1 VTATLPNRPA
11 ERVPAEPA
19 ARGGRARAHSR
30 HRFWVFA
37 FLAPWAV
44 GLVVFFIYPLLATVY
59 FSFTNY
65 NGLDT
70 ADFVGVRNYA
80 YLFGGDPIVR
90 TAAYNTLWLVVVL
103 TVLRVAFGLGVASVL
118 ARVRKGATLFR
129 TLCYLPSLV
138 PPVAATLT
146 FVFVFNPG
154 TGPVNSVL
162 GWFGIDGPLW
172 FNDPALSKPALT
184 LLTLWGSG
192 ELMIIILAAILDVPE
207 DLYEAAQ
214 LDGAGPW
221 MQFLKITLPSIA
233 PVLLFGVVNSV
244 IFALQYFTQAIVAGS
259 VASGSAEMVGNS
271 QIMGYPDN
279 STLTFPVWLYQQGF
293 RAYHMGYASAM
304 AVILFVASFAF
315 TAILIR
321 QLRGAR
327 SEEARA

>member
-1 VTATLPNRPA
+1 MTTTLPTLA
-11 ERVPAEPA
+11 AEPA
-19 ARGGRARAHSR
+19 TTRPALVKRRGGVRGRNR
-30 HRFWVFA
+30 RWVIL

-44 GLVVFFIYPLLATVY
+44 GMAVFFVYPLLATVY

-70 ADFVGVRNYA
+70 ADFVGLRNFV
-80 YLFGGDPIVR
+80 YLFTGDPVVR

-118 ARVRKGATLFR
+118 ARVTTGNSLLR

-172 FNDPALSKPALT
+172 FNDPSLSKPALT

-192 ELMIIILAAILDVPE
+192 EIMIIILAAILDVPK

-214 LDGAGPW
+214 LDGAGPV
-221 MQFLKITLPSIA
+221 MQFRKITLPTIA

-259 VASGSAEMVGNS
+259 VASGSADMVGNS
-271 QIMGYPDN
+271 QIMGYPNN

-304 AVILFVASFAF
+304 AVVLFIVSFAF

-321 QLRGAR
+321 QLRAGD
-327 SEEARA
+327 SEEARS